1 MTTCAQCGAENVEGA
16 EFCANCGNSL
26 VQPGAAPGAPV
37 PPPPAT
43 PSTQPPPGQQPA
55 PPPPGAPYQQQPT
68 PPPPG
73 APYQQQPTPYRPV
86 APTTNGKAT
95 ASLVLGIVGI
105 FICPIICCVLALVF
119 GYSAKNEIAASGGY
133 QTGDSYATAGIILGW
148 IGLVISIIWITAWA
162 IIAAT
167 STTSTLIIPM
177 MI

>member
-1 MTTCAQCGAENVEGA
+1 MITCAQCGAENVEGA

-43 PSTQPPPGQQPA
+43 PYAQPPPGQQPA
-55 PPPPGAPYQQQPT
+55 PPPPGAPYQQQPM
-68 PPPPG
+68 
-73 APYQQQPTPYRPV
+73 PYQPV

-95 ASLVLGIVGI
+95 ASLILGIVGI
-105 FICPIICCVLALVF
+105 FICPIICCVLALIF

-148 IGLVISIIWITAWA
+148 IGLVISIIWIAAWA

-167 STTSTLIIPM
+167 SATSTLIIPM
-177 MI
+177 I